1 MGFKLGLEAVIQYS
15 VGGIDAANWLTMDDV
30 RDVTL
35 NMEKSEA
42 DVTTRGNNR
51 WRAIV
56 AALKEATIEFD
67 SVWDTENVGFAAF
80 RDSWLNDTILGIRVL
95 DTDASGGEGLQADC
109 MVFNFSRNEP
119 LEEVITASISLK
131 PTFSET
137 APSWHTVP

>member
-15 VGGIDAANWLTMDDV
+15 VGGIDAGNWLTMDDV

-51 WRAIV
+51 WRALV

-67 SVWDTENVGFAAF
+67 SVWDTENAGFA
-80 RDSWLNDTILGIRVL
+80 DS
-95 DTDASGGEGLQADC
+95 GE
-109 MVFNFSRNEP
+109 
-119 LEEVITASISLK
+119 
-131 PTFSET
+131 
-137 APSWHTVP
+137 